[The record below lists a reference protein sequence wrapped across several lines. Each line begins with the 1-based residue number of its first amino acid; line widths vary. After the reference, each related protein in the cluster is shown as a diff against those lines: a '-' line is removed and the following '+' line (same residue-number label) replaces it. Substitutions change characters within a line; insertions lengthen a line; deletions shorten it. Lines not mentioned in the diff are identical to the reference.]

1 MESPEEKEELL
12 PIPPPPNEE
21 SAAPVLEL
29 LDAGSSDFLLPDG
42 VAPPLRLWPPP
53 PVPAVEAA
61 EVPLP
66 EELKAGFRCSFSGG
80 VPFTPP
86 PASW

>member
-1 MESPEEKEELL
+1 MTRVRRRLGARQRHRLSFATMLVRTQDDVAFCVPDAVVPHLGTLRDMEECVRPR
-12 PIPPPPNEE
+12 
-21 SAAPVLEL
+21 AA
-29 LDAGSSDFLLPDG
+29 G
-42 VAPPLRLWPPP
+42 
-53 PVPAVEAA
+53 AA

-66 EELKAGFRCSFSGG
+66 EELKAGFRCSFSGS